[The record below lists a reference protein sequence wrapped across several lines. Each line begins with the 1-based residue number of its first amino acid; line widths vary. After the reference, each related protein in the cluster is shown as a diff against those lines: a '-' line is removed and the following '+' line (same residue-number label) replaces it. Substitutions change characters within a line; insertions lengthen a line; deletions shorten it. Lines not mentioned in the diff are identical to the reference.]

1 LRLFRDEG
9 RARRKKNHARIYKIC
24 RAAEWAE
31 AERSCAFEGSDI
43 DRRDGFIHFSTA
55 EQAAATEARYFANM
69 DDLRLVAVNA
79 DALAAALK
87 WEPARG
93 GDLFPHL
100 YGKLPVAAVL
110 WVRPLPRDAA
120 GRHVFPELER
130 SVRPKS

>member
-1 LRLFRDEG
+1 MKGGPAERKAM
-9 RARRKKNHARIYKIC
+9 RAIYKIC
-24 RAAEWAE
+24 RAAEWTE
-31 AERSCAFEGSDI
+31 AERSGAFEGSDI

-55 EQAAATEARYFANM
+55 EQAAETAAKYFSDMA
-69 DDLRLVAVNA
+69 DLRLVAVDA